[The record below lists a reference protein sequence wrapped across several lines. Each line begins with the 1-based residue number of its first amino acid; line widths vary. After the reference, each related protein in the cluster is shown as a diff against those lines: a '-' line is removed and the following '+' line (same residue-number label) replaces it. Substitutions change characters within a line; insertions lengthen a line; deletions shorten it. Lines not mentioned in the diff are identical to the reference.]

1 MAAAGHPAARGEETQ
16 PAVSIQSVPDRAP
29 APGAVRRT
37 HHTGAEA
44 GTRGRGG
51 SGPDPGAG
59 PSGRTPQRFFAA
71 IGAPD
76 ATPPTARGRRTLAA
90 RLEGVLRVLFVDS
103 PLPMWVVDPAAGRF
117 IALNAAAAALYGY
130 TAEEFPGLPVS
141 LVRTGGGEP
150 PGRGHEAGGTRAERH
165 RLRDGREIEVE
176 VSSSPV
182 ELAGC
187 RVLLEWINNVT
198 ERNRLERELRDR
210 SLRDP
215 VTGGATRGLF
225 LERLTHALARL
236 RRRGGGLAV
245 LVADVDCFADVTQ
258 SLGYTGGDSLLQA
271 VAARLAAA
279 VRPGDTVAQLAGDEF
294 GILLEDVGEARQA
307 ADAAR
312 RLSERFA
319 SPLETPAGPMSVEL
333 NIGIAVAGLADTDAE
348 ALVRNAALAMHAA
361 RAGGAG
367 RVVAFSPGMDSSA
380 SERLTL
386 AQHLRGAVAGAQ
398 LRVVFQPLV
407 AISGGTVVGCEAL
420 VRWEHP
426 TRGLVPPDSFIPLAE
441 ETGEIRAIDTWVL
454 RSACL
459 QVAQWRREG
468 LGDVSVAVNCSGRN
482 LGQGDLV
489 ERVAAALRDSGL
501 PPGRLEIEVTESV
514 AAAQPAEALAELR
527 ELRRIGVAVAIDDF
541 GTGYSSLSKLATFPV
556 DRIKIDRAFVA
567 SIRQEGDDAPLVAAM
582 VALAHRLGLTVTAE
596 GVETHD
602 QLRFLARNGCDV
614 AQGYLL
620 SPPVPAP
627 RFRELLAGGGRLVP
641 PIG

>member
-1 MAAAGHPAARGEETQ
+1 M
-16 PAVSIQSVPDRAP
+16 SIQSVPERAP
-29 APGAVRRT
+29 AAGAVRRAR
-37 HHTGAEA
+37 HTGAEA
-44 GTRGRGG
+44 HTRG
-51 SGPDPGAG
+51 SGPAPGAG
-59 PSGRTPQRFFAA
+59 PPAETLQRFFAA
-71 IGAPD
+71 IGAP
-76 ATPPTARGRRTLAA
+76 AAAPPTARGRTTWATGLEAA
-90 RLEGVLRVLFVDS
+90 LRVLFVDS

-117 IALNAAAAALYGY
+117 IALNRAAAALYGY
-130 TAEEFPGLPVS
+130 TAEEFAGLPVS
-141 LVRTGGGEP
+141 LVRTGAGEP
-150 PGRGHEAGGTRAERH
+150 PGRGRGGREAGAARAQRH
-165 RLRDGREIEVE
+165 RLRDGCEIEVE

-187 RVLLEWINNVT
+187 QVLLEWINNVT

-225 LERLTHALARL
+225 LERVTHALARL
-236 RRRGGGLAV
+236 RRREGGIAV
-245 LVADVDCFADVTQ
+245 LVADIDCFADVTQ

-279 VRPGDTVAQLAGDEF
+279 VRPGDTVARLAGDEF

-312 RLSERFA
+312 RLSERFV
-319 SPLETPAGPMSVEL
+319 SPVETPAGPMSVEL
-333 NIGIAVAGLADTDAE
+333 NIGIAVAALPDTDAE

-367 RVVAFSPGMDSSA
+367 RVVPFSPGMDSSA

-407 AISGGTVVGCEAL
+407 AVSGGTVVGCEAL

-468 LGDVSVAVNCSGRN
+468 LGDISVAVNCSGRN

-489 ERVAAALRDSGL
+489 ERVAGAVRDSGL
-501 PPGRLEIEVTESV
+501 PPGGLEIEVTESV

-567 SIRQEGDDAPLVAAM
+567 SIRQAGDDAPLVAAM

-596 GVETHD
+596 GVETPD

-627 RFRELLAGGGRLVP
+627 RFRELLADGGRLVP